1 MTIKLHHH
9 RAGAPLDRLSVRC
22 LSSYLLFSLNYFDL
36 GKQAAARA
44 RVETSLVRR
53 VVPFRESDSEEFVRL
68 KRRGPGTGRSHFLL
82 AIALLVISAAAALFV
97 GTYPGTTDPI
107 ANDSSPRQVRASS
120 FLASAPG
127 AGEVLNAFGRLP
139 LIFESNQG
147 QTDPRVRFLAH
158 GHGYG
163 LYLTADQAV
172 LTLRKSAAQTTVLRM
187 KLARASADSLISG
200 ADELPGKSNYLI
212 GNDPSRWYR
221 NVPQFARVRY
231 HNVYPGIDLLYYGKQ
246 GRLEYDFE
254 VAPGSD
260 PTQIALKFSGLRDEA
275 VQDLRLDP
283 NGDLILPIANNGD
296 VHLQAPRVYQR
307 FGLEQRVVTGGFAL
321 RGHGEVGFDLGDYD
335 RTRALIIDPVL
346 TYSTYLGGS
355 GEESCSAI
363 LNPTGGAG
371 SIVTPGCP
379 AIAVDSGN
387 NAYIAGSSTSTD
399 FPNPTG
405 KSPTLVG
412 VANVF
417 VAKFNNTGSALTF
430 STFIGGN
437 GTDTPAGV
445 AVDSGFNVV
454 IAGNTTSTNFP
465 ANLGFQN
472 APLAG
477 SGPSHVFVT
486 KLDPTGSVLLY
497 STYLS
502 GNGTDTATGV
512 ALDPSGNGYVT
523 GFTTSTNQPSGTS
536 AFPATLGAFQTVS
549 KASSQ
554 FFLSVLNFR
563 LTGFSSLIY
572 STYIG
577 GSTLPSGGTATI
589 GGGVAVDTN
598 YNAYVTGGT
607 SFTDMPV
614 LNAFQGT
621 VEGGID
627 VWVGKFNFPQNS
639 SQPPT
644 LSYLT
649 YLGGTGND
657 IGYAIAVD
665 SGSDAYIT
673 GSTTSTDFNFTST
686 TGITGFQPANAGGTD
701 AFLAKLGTP
710 CVTTTTGCTTQD
722 EVVPFNYFSYLGG
735 SGTDIGLGIAVDSAQ
750 GARITGYTNSTNF
763 PVINNPVQSVSGG
776 GIDAFVARIDTL
788 ATTSTAP
795 GHYSTYLGGGGTD
808 IGTSIAVDT
817 QGASYVTGETSS
829 GASSP
834 FPTLNAFQGSLNGPS
849 DAFVSK
855 LSPLV
860 NLALTVAASPSPVGI
875 GNQVAFDYTITNTG
889 DFISGVSFTDTLPAT
904 GATFVSAVPSTG
916 SCATAMGGIV
926 TCSLGALSA
935 SGTTGGGTA
944 TVTINVTAT
953 AGGSVGNSA
962 EVTVPG
968 STFPGVTAGGSAVV
982 NDFALTVSPAS
993 ATVPAGVPASFT
1005 AVVTPTGAFPDS
1017 VSISCSSG
1025 LPTGATCTIPN
1036 NPISNLNTGAQ
1047 SRDVV
1052 ITTTERITT
1061 TTHLWHQGG
1070 PIYVAWLPV
1079 SGLALLGAGIGSKM
1093 SRRRRLLIGLLLG
1106 GFFSMILFQAG
1117 CSSTSSTTTTTGT
1130 PAGTYI
1136 VTISAIS
1143 GSATRTTTVTLVV
1156 Q

>member
-1 MTIKLHHH
+1 M
-9 RAGAPLDRLSVRC
+9 
-22 LSSYLLFSLNYFDL
+22 
-36 GKQAAARA
+36 
-44 RVETSLVRR
+44 RR

-68 KRRGPGTGRSHFLL
+68 NRRGPESGRSYSFAGL
-82 AIALLVISAAAALFV
+82 ALLLIAGAAALFI
-97 GTYPGTTDPI
+97 GSYPGPHVPF
-107 ANDSSPRQVRASS
+107 ANYGSSGQVEASS
-120 FLASAPG
+120 FFASAPD
-127 AGEVLNAFGRLP
+127 AGQVLSAFGRLP
-139 LIFESNQG
+139 LVFESNQG
-147 QTDPRVRFLAH
+147 QTDSRVRFLAH
-158 GHGYG
+158 GRGYG
-163 LYLTADQAV
+163 LYLTANQAV
-172 LTLRKSAAQTTVLRM
+172 LTFKQSASRTTVLRM
-187 KLARASADSLISG
+187 QLAHASAAPITRG
-200 ADELPGKSNYLI
+200 VGELPGKSNYLI
-212 GNDPSRWYR
+212 GNDPSKWRR
-221 NVPQFARVRY
+221 TIPQFARVRY
-231 HNVYPGIDLLYYGKQ
+231 QGVYPGIDLVYYGKQ

-254 VAPGSD
+254 VAPEGD
-260 PTQIALKFSGLRDEA
+260 PTQIALKFSGLRNEA
-275 VQDLRLDP
+275 VQNLRLDA
-283 NGDLILPIANNGD
+283 NGDLILPIASSGD
-296 VHLQAPRVYQR
+296 MHLQAPRVYQR
-307 FGLEQRVVTGGFAL
+307 FGSEEHAVSGHFTL
-321 RGHGEVGFDLGDYD
+321 RGSDEVGFDLGDYD

-371 SIVTPGCP
+371 SVLTPGCP

-387 NAYIAGSSTSTD
+387 NAYVAGSSTSTD

-405 KSPTLVG
+405 TSPTLVG

-417 VAKFNNTGSALTF
+417 VAKFNSLGSELTF

-465 ANLGFQN
+465 ADLGFQN

-486 KLDPTGSVLLY
+486 KLDPTGTVFLY

-523 GFTTSTNQPSGTS
+523 GFTTSTNQPSGSS

-549 KASSQ
+549 KSTSQ

-598 YNAYVTGGT
+598 YNAYVSGGT

-627 VWVGKFNFPQNS
+627 VWVGKFNFPQNT

-649 YLGGTGND
+649 YLGGTGDD

-673 GSTTSTDFNFTST
+673 GSTTSTDFNFPTT
-686 TGITGFQPANAGGTD
+686 TGIIGFQPANAGGTD

-710 CVTTTTGCTTQD
+710 CVTTTTGCTVQD
-722 EVVPFNYFSYLGG
+722 QVVPFNYFSYLGG
-735 SGTDIGLGIAVDSAQ
+735 SGTDIGLGIAVDTSQ

-763 PVINNPVQSVSGG
+763 PVVNNPVQSVSGG
-776 GIDAFVARIDTL
+776 GIDGFAARIDTL
-788 ATTSTAP
+788 ANTSTAP

-808 IGTSIAVDT
+808 IGTGIAVDT

-834 FPTLNAFQGSLNGPS
+834 FPTLNAFQGSLDGPN

-860 NLALTVAASPSPVGI
+860 NLALTVAATPSPVGI
-875 GNQVAFDYTITNTG
+875 GNQVAFKYTITNTG
-889 DFISGVSFTDTLPAT
+889 DFISGVTFVDTLPAT
-904 GATFVSAVPSTG
+904 GATFVSAVPSAG
-916 SCATAMGGIV
+916 SCGTASGVV

-968 STFPGVTAGGSAVV
+968 SNFPGITAGGSAVV
-982 NDFALTVSPAS
+982 NDFALAVSPAS

-1017 VSISCSSG
+1017 VSLSCSSG

-1036 NPISNLNTGAQ
+1036 NPISSLNTGAQ

-1070 PIYVAWLPV
+1070 PMYAGWLPV
-1079 SGLALLGAGIGSKM
+1079 SGLALLGVGIGGKM
-1093 SRRRRLLIGLLLG
+1093 SRRRRLLIWLLLG
-1106 GFFSMILFQAG
+1106 GFCSMMLFQAG
-1117 CSSTSSTTTTTGT
+1117 CSSTSTTTTTTGT

-1136 VTISAIS
+1136 VTVSAIS
-1143 GSATRTTTVTLVV
+1143 GAATQTRTVTLVV

>member
-1 MTIKLHHH
+1 V
-9 RAGAPLDRLSVRC
+9 RAW
-22 LSSYLLFSLNYFDL
+22 
-36 GKQAAARA
+36 
-44 RVETSLVRR
+44 VETSLVRR
-53 VVPFRESDSEEFVRL
+53 VVLFRESDSEEFVRL
-68 KRRGPGTGRSHFLL
+68 NHRGPRTGRSHFFV
-82 AIALLVISAAAALFV
+82 AIALLIAGGSALVV
-97 GTYPGTTDPI
+97 GSYPRPNVPI
-107 ANDSSPRQVRASS
+107 ANDNSPQQSRSSTFFASPPAAEQVLS
-120 FLASAPG
+120 
-127 AGEVLNAFGRLP
+127 AFGRLP
-139 LIFESNQG
+139 LIFEANHG
-147 QTDPRVRFLAH
+147 QTDPGVRFLAH
-158 GHGYG
+158 GRGYG
-163 LYLTADQAV
+163 LYLTTDQAV
-172 LTLRKSAAQTTVLRM
+172 LTLRQSSSRTAVLRM
-187 KLARASADSLISG
+187 QLAHASADAVIGG

-212 GNDPSRWYR
+212 GNDPTKWRR
-221 NVPQFARVRY
+221 NIPQFARVRY
-231 HNVYPGIDLLYYGKQ
+231 HGVYPGIDLVYYGNQ

-260 PTQIALKFSGLRDEA
+260 PTQIALKFSGLRNEA
-275 VQDLRLDP
+275 VQNLRLDA
-283 NGDLILPIANNGD
+283 NGDLILPIANSGD
-296 VHLQAPRVYQR
+296 LHLQAPRVYQR
-307 FGLEQRVVTGGFAL
+307 FGSQERVVRGRFVL
-321 RGHGEVGFDLGDYD
+321 RSNDELGFDLGNYD

-371 SIVTPGCP
+371 SVLTPGCP

-387 NAYIAGSSTSTD
+387 NAYVAGSSTSTD

-412 VANVF
+412 FANVF
-417 VAKFNNTGSALTF
+417 IAKFNSTGSVLTF

-437 GTDTPAGV
+437 GTDTPSGV
-445 AVDSGFNVV
+445 AVDSGFDVV

-465 ANLGFQN
+465 ADLGFQN

-486 KLDPTGSVLLY
+486 KLDPTGSVFLY

-512 ALDPSGNGYVT
+512 ALDPSGNGYVS

-549 KASSQ
+549 KSSSQ

-563 LTGFSSLIY
+563 LTGFSSLLY

-577 GSTLPSGGTATI
+577 GSALPSGGTATV

-649 YLGGTGND
+649 YLGGTGDD

-673 GSTTSTDFNFTST
+673 GSTTSTDFNFTTT
-686 TGITGFQPANAGGTD
+686 TGIIGFQPANAGGTD

-710 CVTTTTGCTTQD
+710 CVTTTSGCTTQD
-722 EVVPFNYFSYLGG
+722 QQVPFNYFSYLGG
-735 SGTDIGLGIAVDSAQ
+735 SGTDIGLGIAVDSSQ
-750 GARITGYTNSTNF
+750 GARITGYTNSANF
-763 PVINNPVQSVSGG
+763 PAINNPVQSVLGG
-776 GIDAFVARIDTL
+776 GIDAFAARIDTL

-795 GHYSTYLGGGGTD
+795 GHYSSYLGGGGTD
-808 IGTSIAVDT
+808 VGTGIAVDN

-834 FPTLNAFQGSLNGPS
+834 FPTLNAFQGSLDGSS
-849 DAFVSK
+849 DTFVSK

-860 NLALTVAASPSPVGI
+860 NLALTVAATPSPVGI
-875 GNQVAFDYTITNTG
+875 GNQVAFEYTVTNIG
-889 DFISGVSFTDTLPAT
+889 DFISGVTFIDTLPAT
-904 GATFVSAVPSTG
+904 GATFVSAVPSAG
-916 SCATAMGGIV
+916 SCAASGGAV
-926 TCSLGALSA
+926 TCSLGALSS
-935 SGTTGGGTA
+935 SGTAGGGTA
-944 TVTINVTAT
+944 TVTVNVTAT

-962 EVTVPG
+962 QVTVPG
-968 STFPGVTAGGSAVV
+968 SNFPGITAGGSAVV
-982 NDFALTVSPAS
+982 NDFALAVTPAS

-1005 AVVTPTGAFPDS
+1005 AVVRPTGAFPDS
-1017 VSISCSSG
+1017 VSLSCSSG
-1025 LPTGATCTIPN
+1025 LPSGATCTVTN

-1047 SRDVV
+1047 SRDLV

-1061 TTHLWHQGG
+1061 TTQLWHRGG

-1079 SGLALLGAGIGSKM
+1079 SGLALLGVGIGGKM
-1093 SRRRRLLIGLLLG
+1093 SRRRRLLIGLLLV
-1106 GFFSMILFQAG
+1106 GFFSMMLFQAG
-1117 CSSTSSTTTTTGT
+1117 CGSSSTTTTTTGT

-1136 VTISAIS
+1136 VTVSAIS
-1143 GSATRTTTVTLVV
+1143 GGATRTTTVTLVV